1 MGADYWIAR
10 SSRAMTRSI
19 KQTQETHMADNY
31 GRERKPDP
39 RFGKFTEAEV
49 EAGTDAG
56 TGRGN
61 AKLHESSGIVDE
73 TVAHGQTVKRAHPLD
88 TSDMTLPNEHGM
100 DGFRGGPTNLSTH
113 SLEGGTAVMGPH
125 DGNESPYIP
134 NH

>member
-1 MGADYWIAR
+1 
-10 SSRAMTRSI
+10 
-19 KQTQETHMADNY
+19 MAT
-31 GRERKPDP
+31 KPG

-61 AKLHESSGIVDE
+61 PKLHESSGIEDMPGYR
-73 TVAHGQTVKRAHPLD
+73 TQTIKRAYPLD

-100 DGFRGGPTNLSTH
+100 EGFAGGPENLGH
-113 SLEGGTAVMGPH
+113 SLTGASAVADNRGDGSG